1 MRDILNLLDSL
12 NESVGL
18 ANRKPGTVFANEQGD
33 QLTFQGVKFY
43 PEGGGAY
50 NTPEEFE
57 QALQQITQQLG
68 ARPDLIQWTD
78 VKGQPKPAPRGK
90 KGGFGLAQFDTDQG
104 QRIYLARHL
113 ERVSPIPT
121 ENEMSNKLPGGF
133 RLQTAVAKKEAA
145 GYKPTDVLGGSLN
158 NLSPADILQGIQ
170 AHFGVESDEARA
182 TEAFMRATSYP
193 IRIPL
198 GNMNFDAFTNYFC
211 EMLQPMALVMG
222 KTTGGDAK
230 KAEKDWLSQGGYT
243 TCRISFGATKTG
255 GLTDSTLVNPAGQT
269 LGLSS
274 KAEKGAKASAKNLTD
289 KIDEMKSDPNGQ
301 KILSKYAKDIDLIR
315 MVTSGSTPGVLE
327 TAVHAKIITR
337 EEGEQILKMRK
348 LPPGSEVIGQ
358 KLLSK
363 NLEKKYAG
371 RKARDPSAVIPFF
384 HIRAVLANEVADW
397 VNNNSNF
404 GQVAAEI
411 LNWGAFIQME
421 TYATPG
427 DNEIILKPFEVI
439 YPSAAVTNVELSAG
453 KTFYSTGSKGNFTF
467 IILYNGATEVTE
479 PDVDQTE
486 PDVAPA
492 AVEPEQLDVV
502 AQKRSGITAAPAEPE
517 KLGTERTLGRK
528 RQK

>member
-1 MRDILNLLDSL
+1 MRDLINLI
-12 NESVGL
+12 ESVGL
-18 ANRKPGTVFANEQGD
+18 ANRKPGTVFANPQGD
-33 QLTFQGVKFY
+33 QLIFQGVKFY
-43 PEGGGAY
+43 PEGGGSYTADEL
-50 NTPEEFE
+50 T
-57 QALQQITQQLG
+57 QALDQISKQLG
-68 ARPDLIQWTD
+68 IQSGSIQWTD
-78 VKGQPKPAPRGK
+78 RQGQTVAAPRGK
-90 KGGFGLAQFDTDQG
+90 KGGFGLAQFDTDAG
-104 QRIYLARHL
+104 QRVYLARHL
-113 ERVSPIPT
+113 QQVSPIPT

-145 GYKPTDVLGGSLN
+145 GYKPTDVLGNNLD

-170 AHFGVESDEARA
+170 ARFGTDSDEARA

-193 IRIPL
+193 MRLPL

-222 KTTGGDAK
+222 KPTGGEAR
-230 KAEKDWLSQGGYT
+230 KAEKDWLTQGGYK

-255 GLTDSTLVNPAGQT
+255 GLTDSTLINSAGQT

-301 KILSKYAKDIDLIR
+301 KILNKYAKDIELIR
-315 MVTSGSTPGVLE
+315 MVTSGSTPGVLD
-327 TAVHAKIITR
+327 TAVHAKIITPQ
-337 EEGEQILKMRK
+337 EAEQILKIRK

-371 RKARDPSAVIPFF
+371 RKAKDPAAVIPFF

-404 GQVAAEI
+404 GKVAAEI

-421 TYATPG
+421 TYASQSG
-427 DNEIILKPFEVI
+427 NEIVLKPFEVI
-439 YPSAAVTNVELSAG
+439 YPSTAVTNVELSAG

-479 PDVDQTE
+479 PDSAE
-486 PDVAPA
+486 ADVAPA
-492 AVEPEQLDVV
+492 ITEPQDLEAL
-502 AQKRSGITAAPAEPE
+502 AQKRSNIKAAPEEP
-517 KLGTERTLGRK
+517 KKYGTPKTLGRK
-528 RQK
+528 RQR